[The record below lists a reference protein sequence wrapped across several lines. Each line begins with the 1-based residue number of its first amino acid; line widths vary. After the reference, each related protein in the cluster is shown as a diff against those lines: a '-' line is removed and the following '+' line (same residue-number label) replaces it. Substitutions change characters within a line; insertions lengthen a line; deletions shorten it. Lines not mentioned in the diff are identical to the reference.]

1 MSEGESLDELMKELR
16 SSVEENMER
25 LISCKRTLND
35 ILSVGQI
42 GQKKRRKEETGRNLS
57 CKVCNRKFTTRRGL
71 NRHKSIHSA
80 TKSNSTEN

>member
-42 GQKKRRKEETGRNLS
+42 GQKKRRKEGSWMKIFPKLEFG
-57 CKVCNRKFTTRRGL
+57 
-71 NRHKSIHSA
+71 SIQLML
-80 TKSNSTEN
+80 